1 MARKCLNLIDALK
14 NVETYIL
21 VLTFPQ
27 ETTQQGQSH
36 TPVDFYNGLPG
47 LGMMKGVLVLI
58 KSYCQGINEKGG
70 RWLIDIAN
78 NKHEPRKWGYK
89 RSLQSPAQLTQLT
102 HQRIFIV

>member
-78 NKHEPRKWGYK
+78 NKHEPRK
-89 RSLQSPAQLTQLT
+89 
-102 HQRIFIV
+102 